1 LRNGFEKMKKD
12 CIRKY
17 VTEQAAEP
25 KKAKWAQLCPH
36 GLSKYKHVL
45 YASR

>member
-1 LRNGFEKMKKD
+1 MAVKAYGSLRNGFEKMKKD

-25 KKAKWAQLCPH
+25 KKAK
-36 GLSKYKHVL
+36 
-45 YASR
+45 